1 MKGVDDDGKEKT
13 QEIYLIRKGYFEQF
27 FISSQRWLFV
37 NVSERKVSSVDIGKY
52 SSL

>member
-27 FISSQRWLFV
+27 FIFSPRWLFV